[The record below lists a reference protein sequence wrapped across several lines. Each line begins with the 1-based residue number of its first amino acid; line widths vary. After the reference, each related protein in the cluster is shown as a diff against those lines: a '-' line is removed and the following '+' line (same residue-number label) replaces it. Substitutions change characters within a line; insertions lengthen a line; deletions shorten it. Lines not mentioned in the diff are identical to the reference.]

1 MADFFGNVA
10 ERYAH
15 WVIRWRWLLV
25 FATVIGA
32 VAIGSGA
39 QNLSFTSDYRV
50 FFSKENPQLNAYESL
65 QDIYTKTDNIVF
77 VLKPNDGLVM
87 TPKWLDVTQKLTV
100 ESWQIPY
107 SIRVDSVTNFQNTV
121 AEEDD
126 LIVADLVENAL
137 SLSES
142 QINRIIATAQNEPA
156 LADRIISPDNTTTAI
171 QVTLQLPPDD
181 MIALNSAVEYAEKM
195 AAEIQAEHP
204 ELRVAITGLAPLSNA
219 FPRASMLDM
228 QTLTPIM
235 FGIIIVALIGFL
247 RSFSGTIAT
256 LIVTI
261 LSTITA
267 MGFAGYMGVK
277 LTPPSAMAPTI
288 ILTIAIADCVHILVS
303 MFHEMRAGRTKH
315 QAIIE
320 SIRINMQPV
329 FLTSFTT
336 IIGFMSLNFSDA
348 PPFNDLGNMAA
359 VGVAAAWL
367 YSILFLP
374 AFIAIIPV
382 RVKQVKTDKI
392 EAMDRIGNF
401 VVANR
406 TKLLVSMSVIAI
418 GMSSLISTIEL
429 DDRFVEYF
437 DDSIPFRVDSD
448 FARENLSGIYQVEFS
463 INGEDSGGIS
473 EPVYLQNLDKFAIWL
488 RAQPGV
494 VHVNSLTD
502 VLKRLSK
509 SMHGD
514 AEKWYLLPDDREL
527 AAQYLLLY
535 ELSLPYGLDLNSQ
548 INVDKSAS
556 RMTVTL
562 DNVTSGEMRSLADR
576 SQQWLLSN
584 APAHMVAEGSGA
596 AVMFAHIAHRN
607 IQSMLIGTLVAFLL
621 ISGSMIIAL
630 RSVRIGL
637 ISLIPNLVPAAMA
650 FGLWGVLYGQIGL
663 ASSMVAATTLGL
675 IVDASVHFL
684 SKYVRARRERGA
696 TAEEAVRYSFRTVGK
711 ALLVT
716 TAVLFLG
723 FAVLSQS
730 AFQVNSDLGLLTAI
744 TIAIALVVDFLLLPP
759 LLMLLDRKKSYT
771 SSPLAAPQAAE

>member
-1 MADFFGNVA
+1 MSDFFGTIS
-10 ERYAH
+10 ERYAR

-25 FATVIGA
+25 IAAVIGA
-32 VAIGSGA
+32 VGVGTGA
-39 QNLSFTSDYRV
+39 QHLRFTSDYRV
-50 FFSKENPQLNAYESL
+50 FFSEANPQLTAYDSL

-77 VLKPNDGLVM
+77 VLKPEDGLIM

-121 AEEDD
+121 AEGDD
-126 LIVADLVENAL
+126 LTVADLVEGPLAL
-137 SLSES
+137 SKTQLE
-142 QINRIIATAQNEPA
+142 RIISTAQNEPA
-156 LADRIISPDNTTTAI
+156 LANRIISPDNKTTAV

-181 MIALNSAVEYAEKM
+181 MIALNTAVEYAEKM
-195 AAEIQAEHP
+195 AAKIEAENP
-204 ELRVAITGLAPLSNA
+204 SLRVAITGLAPLSNA

-235 FGIIIVALIGFL
+235 FGIIVVALIGFL
-247 RSFSGTIAT
+247 RSFSGTIGT

-261 LSTITA
+261 LSTVTA
-267 MGFAGYMGVK
+267 MGFAGYTGVK

-315 QAIIE
+315 EAIIE

-374 AFIAIIPV
+374 AFMAIIPV
-382 RVKQVKTDKI
+382 RVKKVASDKI
-392 EAMDRIGNF
+392 EAMDRLGDF
-401 VVANR
+401 VVQNR
-406 TKLLVSMSVIAI
+406 TKLLLGMGIIAI
-418 GMSSLISTIEL
+418 GMSALISKIEL

-437 DDSIPFRVDSD
+437 DTSIPFRVDSD

-463 INGEDSGGIS
+463 VNGEDSGGIS
-473 EPVYLQNLDKFAIWL
+473 DPEYLENLENFAIWL

-502 VLKRLSK
+502 VMKRLSK
-509 SMHGD
+509 SMHAD
-514 AEKWYLLPDDREL
+514 EESWYRLPEGREL

-562 DNVTSGEMRSLADR
+562 DNVTSGEMRGLADR
-576 SQQWLLSN
+576 SQQWLRDN

-607 IQSMLIGTLVAFLL
+607 IQSMLFGTFVAFLV
-621 ISGSMIIAL
+621 ISGSMILAL
-630 RSVRIGL
+630 KSLRIGL

-684 SKYVRARRERGA
+684 SKYVRARRERNA
-696 TAEEAVRYSFRTVGK
+696 TPEEAVRYSFRTVGK

-716 TAVLFLG
+716 TSVLFLG

-730 AFQVNSDLGLLTAI
+730 SFQVNSDLGLLTAI

-759 LLMLLDRKKSYT
+759 LLMLLDRKKSLST
-771 SSPLAAPQAAE
+771 TNLAAPQAAE